1 MAGIGFEIR
10 KILQKDSLLSVLQAY
25 GYAGLIGSGPWVISI
40 LAMVL
45 VGFLSIGVIVSET
58 LLIQFL
64 VTVTY
69 LMAGSL
75 IVTGGLQLMLTR
87 FVSDLLFTNNDEQV
101 LPNVL
106 GAMCITTVVAVALG
120 TGLFFMLAEQTLV
133 YRVMAGM
140 AFVVLCNL
148 WLVVI
153 FLSGL
158 KEYRLVLI
166 VMVLGYGTMI
176 GLSYLLREY
185 QIDGLL
191 LAFLLSHA
199 LLLFAFLSV
208 IIRRYPPQ
216 RELVAFDF
224 CDPKRVFF
232 SLFLCGLVYNLA
244 VWVDKLIF
252 WFTTHTSEAIVGPLR
267 ASLIYDIP
275 IFLAY
280 LSIIPGMA
288 VFLVRIETDFAE
300 QHARYYA
307 AVLGEANLNEVL
319 TIKEEMVE
327 AVRRGLYEIFKIQ
340 GITVVVL
347 LVWGGDLLAL
357 LGIDR
362 GYQSLLNIDVVGVG
376 VQVIFLSI
384 LNVLFYLDRRFE
396 ALVLVGL
403 FLVGNALFTWL
414 SIYLGAQFYG
424 YGFVM
429 GITLP
434 SLLGLVWLNRVFAE
448 LEYETYMLQR

>member
-45 VGFLSIGVIVSET
+45 VGFLSIGVIVSES

-75 IVTGGLQLMLTR
+75 ILTGGLQLMLTR
-87 FVSDLLFTNNDEQV
+87 FVSDLLFTRRDQDI

-106 GAMCITTVVAVALG
+106 GAISVTSVIAGLLG
-120 TGLFFMLAEQTLV
+120 VGLCMVLVEQTFP
-133 YRVMAGM
+133 YRVMVGM

-158 KEYRLVLI
+158 KEYRLVLT
-166 VMVLGYGTMI
+166 VMVLGYGAMI
-176 GLSYLLREY
+176 GLSYALRQY
-185 QIDGLL
+185 QIEGLL

-199 LLLFAFLSV
+199 LLLFAFLGV

-216 RELVAFDF
+216 QTLIAFAF
-224 CDPKRVFF
+224 LSRKRAFY
-232 SLFLCGLVYNLA
+232 SLFLCGAIYNLG
-244 VWVDKLIF
+244 VWADKLIF
-252 WFTTHTSEAIVGPLR
+252 WFTTHTSEAIIGPFR

-307 AVLGEANLNEVL
+307 AVLGKATLHEIL
-319 TIKEEMVE
+319 TIKEEMID

-340 GITVVVL
+340 GITVVAL

-362 GYQSLLNIDVVGVG
+362 GYQPLLNIDVVGVG

-396 ALVLVGL
+396 ALVLTGL
-403 FLVGNALFTWL
+403 FLVGNALFSWL

-424 YGFVM
+424 YGFVI

-434 SLLGLVWLNRVFAE
+434 SLLGLVWLNRVFVE